1 MFRKDNLMLVPNMIL
16 AGLWLVVLI
25 AITLVIV
32 LHQY

>member
-1 MFRKDNLMLVPNMIL
+1 MFRKDNLMRVPNMIL

-25 AITLVIV
+25 AIILVIV